1 MAINTSVYS
10 PKQFALYLAIQ
21 DENMGT
27 AETTSADFVKLDVT
41 SVEDVDWAGGLVQ
54 DRTLRSGQQVFH
66 PKDHFVSEK
75 GSSKTLAFEWVVS
88 GELGL
93 QKLLQLISEDTSP
106 TGTVTTA
113 GNRTPAVY
121 AHGAGTGE
129 YATLIISN
137 PYTAEDR
144 TYHSAVLTSLSLS
157 MDAGTAGGRLVASGT
172 FYSGYNATP
181 AASTDADSGTASETA
196 FVKTIYDCTTKA
208 IGVAGSEADV
218 VCRSFDLTINYPAVR
233 VGYQGSDGECEGYSR
248 SGQYSANGNMSVK
261 YDANS
266 KPALADFLAGAERSI
281 NFGDGAAINFD
292 LLQVVYT
299 GYALNMDEEAGA
311 FVDIPFE
318 CVADGSEAL
327 YTIIAT

>member
-10 PKQFALYLAIQ
+10 PKQFSLYLAIQ

-27 AETTSADFVKLDVT
+27 AETTAGDFVKLDVVNVT
-41 SVEDVDWAGGLVQ
+41 DVDWVGGLVQ

-66 PKDHFVSEK
+66 PKDHYVSEK
-75 GSSKTLAFEWVVS
+75 GASKELSFEWVVS

-137 PYTAEDR
+137 PYAAEDR
-144 TYHSAVLTSLSLS
+144 TYHSAVLTSLTLS
-157 MDAGTAGGRLVASGT
+157 MDAGNNGGRLVASGT
-172 FYSGYNATP
+172 FYTGYTATIGT
-181 AASTDADSGTASETA
+181 STTTDSGTASETA
-196 FVKTIYDCTTKA
+196 FVKTLYDCTTKNCGTA
-208 IGVAGSEADV
+208 SSEVDL
-218 VCRSFDLTINYPAVR
+218 VCRSFEFTINYPAVR
-233 VGYQGSDGECEGYSR
+233 IGYQGGSGECEGYSR

-266 KPALADFLAGAERSI
+266 KVVLTDMLAGSEKSI
-281 NFGDGAAINFD
+281 NFGDGSAINFD
-292 LLQVVYT
+292 FLQVVYT
-299 GYALNMDEEAGA
+299 GYALNFDEEAGT

-318 CVADGSEAL
+318 CVAEGSEAL